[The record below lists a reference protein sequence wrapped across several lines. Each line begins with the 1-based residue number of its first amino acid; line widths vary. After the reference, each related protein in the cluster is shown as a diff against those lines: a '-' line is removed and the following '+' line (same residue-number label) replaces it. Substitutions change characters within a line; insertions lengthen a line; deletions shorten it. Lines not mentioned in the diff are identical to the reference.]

1 MNRWLACS
9 IVMACSVIV
18 LPLAAQTATKT
29 VWDGSY
35 TEVQAKRGE
44 SLYAAQCSR
53 CHSDDLTGQQSR
65 LLGDRFMRDWA
76 EDNAGSLFRRIK
88 ATMPRGAVGSLSD
101 AQYIDIIAYVFQQN
115 GFPAGA
121 GDLAADAA
129 PGVMITGKDGPQ
141 PVPEFALVEVA
152 GCLTQSGKEWTLT
165 NSTEPFRTRA
175 PELSSDDLRDPRVLV
190 PAGTGSFKLL
200 EAQAYK
206 PDAQKDHRVAV
217 KGLLIRRPENRLNV
231 TAIGSLADTC
241 AP

>member
-1 MNRWLACS
+1 MSKWLACS
-9 IVMACSVIV
+9 IAIASIVIV
-18 LPLAAQTATKT
+18 LPLGAQMSSKS
-29 VWDGSY
+29 VWDGAY

-44 SLYAAQCSR
+44 SVYAAQCSR

-65 LLGDRFMRDWA
+65 LLGERFMRDWA

-101 AQYIDIIAYVFQQN
+101 AQYIDIVAYIFQQN

-141 PVPEFALVEVA
+141 PVPEFALVQLA
-152 GCLTQSGKEWTLT
+152 GCLTQSGTNWVLT
-165 NSTEPFRTRA
+165 DTTEPFRTRA
-175 PELSSDDLRDPRVLV
+175 PELSPDDLKDPRGLAR
-190 PAGTGSFKLL
+190 AGTGKFTLL
-200 EAQAYK
+200 DVQAYK
-206 PDAQKDHRVAV
+206 PDTHKDHRVAV

-231 TAIGSLADTC
+231 TAISTISDAC
-241 AP
+241 Q